1 MCKSIAEGGKR
12 CRCADH
18 EKQEKRRAAAAKR
31 QAEYM
36 RKKRAEHAAATA
48 VTDPV
53 DIVDAAPETSPETE
67 HTEAVQ
73 RLTDY
78 LTAIREQETA
88 AHAEQVAAAMEAVSS
103 VPNPFTGIT
112 VPEPT
117 ADPITV
123 DDAYTAHLA
132 REAAEERERAE
143 QEQRD
148 AAPKRR
154 AQVTAPA
161 EQARVEANFR
171 EFMEEM
177 RAAQGVTST

>member
-1 MCKSIAEGGKR
+1 
-12 CRCADH
+12 
-18 EKQEKRRAAAAKR
+18 
-31 QAEYM
+31 M

-103 VPNPFTGIT
+103 VPNLHGDYRPRT
-112 VPEPT
+112 
-117 ADPITV
+117 D
-123 DDAYTAHLA
+123 
-132 REAAEERERAE
+132 
-143 QEQRD
+143 
-148 AAPKRR
+148 RR
-154 AQVTAPA
+154 SHHRGRRLHRPPGT
-161 EQARVEANFR
+161 
-171 EFMEEM
+171 
-177 RAAQGVTST
+177 